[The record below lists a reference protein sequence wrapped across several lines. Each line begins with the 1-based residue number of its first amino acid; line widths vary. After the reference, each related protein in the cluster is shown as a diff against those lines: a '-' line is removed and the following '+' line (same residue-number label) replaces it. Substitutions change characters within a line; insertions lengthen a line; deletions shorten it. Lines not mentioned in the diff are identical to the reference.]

1 MDYMNEGE
9 LILTYTYD
17 DIYIDGIP
25 IKKWVGVVIRV
36 TSQNI
41 VDVYINGNLTK
52 RHKLSNIVKQNYDNL
67 YVNYNGG
74 FSGNISNLKTTF
86 NKTLQR
92 AMALYDKLDAAKSQ
106 SSLNDDAKS
115 HPSIQSLNLK
125 EKSDTSC
132 EEFQTMNE
140 TIFNSLTE
148 KHDDNKV
155 EFSTIDSIID
165 QINEQIKKIKN
176 KL

>member
-1 MDYMNEGE
+1 MNIIVLS
-9 LILTYTYD
+9 LILVFS
-17 DIYIDGIP
+17 YILLSGILNTRTFREYMTN
-25 IKKWVGVVIRV
+25 KD
-36 TSQNI
+36 S
-41 VDVYINGNLTK
+41 
-52 RHKLSNIVKQNYDNL
+52 IVKNIGDNK
-67 YVNYNGG
+67 G
-74 FSGNISNLKTTF
+74 SITNLKATF

-92 AMALYDKLDAAKSQ
+92 AKELYDKLDAAKSQ

-125 EKSDTSC
+125 EKKDTSC

-155 EFSTIDSIID
+155 ELSTIDAIIN

>member
-1 MDYMNEGE
+1 MNIIVLS
-9 LILTYTYD
+9 LILVFS
-17 DIYIDGIP
+17 YILLSGILN
-25 IKKWVGVVIRV
+25 KTTFREYMTNKD
-36 TSQNI
+36 S
-41 VDVYINGNLTK
+41 
-52 RHKLSNIVKQNYDNL
+52 IVKNIGENK
-67 YVNYNGG
+67 G
-74 FSGNISNLKTTF
+74 SISNLKQEF

-92 AMALYDKLDAAKSQ
+92 SKELYDKLDAAKSQ

-125 EKSDTSC
+125 EKKDTSC
-132 EEFQTMNE
+132 EDFQTMNE

-148 KHDDNKV
+148 KHDNNKV
-155 EFSTIDSIID
+155 EFSTIDAIIN

>member
-1 MDYMNEGE
+1 MNIIVLS
-9 LILTYTYD
+9 LILVFS
-17 DIYIDGIP
+17 YILLSGILN
-25 IKKWVGVVIRV
+25 KTTFREYMTNKD
-36 TSQNI
+36 S
-41 VDVYINGNLTK
+41 
-52 RHKLSNIVKQNYDNL
+52 IVKNIGDNK
-67 YVNYNGG
+67 
-74 FSGNISNLKTTF
+74 GNIANLKQEF

-92 AMALYDKLDAAKSQ
+92 SKELYDKLDAAKSQ

-125 EKSDTSC
+125 EKKDTSC

-155 EFSTIDSIID
+155 EFSTIDAIIN

>member
-1 MDYMNEGE
+1 MNIIVLS
-9 LILTYTYD
+9 LILVFS
-17 DIYIDGIP
+17 YILLSGILN
-25 IKKWVGVVIRV
+25 KTTFREYMTNKD
-36 TSQNI
+36 S
-41 VDVYINGNLTK
+41 
-52 RHKLSNIVKQNYDNL
+52 IVKNIGENK
-67 YVNYNGG
+67 G
-74 FSGNISNLKTTF
+74 SISNLKQAF

-92 AMALYDKLDAAKSQ
+92 AKELYDKLDAAKSQ

-125 EKSDTSC
+125 EKKDTSC

-148 KHDDNKV
+148 KHDNNKV
-155 EFSTIDSIID
+155 EFSTIDAIIN

>member
-1 MDYMNEGE
+1 MNIIVLS
-9 LILTYTYD
+9 LILVFS
-17 DIYIDGIP
+17 YILLSGILN
-25 IKKWVGVVIRV
+25 KTTFREYMTNKD
-36 TSQNI
+36 S
-41 VDVYINGNLTK
+41 
-52 RHKLSNIVKQNYDNL
+52 IVKNIGENK
-67 YVNYNGG
+67 G
-74 FSGNISNLKTTF
+74 SISNLKQEF

-92 AMALYDKLDAAKSQ
+92 AKELYDKLDAAKSQ

-125 EKSDTSC
+125 EKKDTSC

-148 KHDDNKV
+148 KHDDKKV
-155 EFSTIDSIID
+155 DFSTIDSIIN

>member
-1 MDYMNEGE
+1 MNIIVLS
-9 LILTYTYD
+9 LILVFS
-17 DIYIDGIP
+17 YILLSGILN
-25 IKKWVGVVIRV
+25 KTTFREYMTNKD
-36 TSQNI
+36 S
-41 VDVYINGNLTK
+41 
-52 RHKLSNIVKQNYDNL
+52 IVKNIGENK
-67 YVNYNGG
+67 G
-74 FSGNISNLKTTF
+74 SISNLKQEF

-92 AMALYDKLDAAKSQ
+92 SKELYDKLDAAKSQ

-125 EKSDTSC
+125 EKKDTSC
-132 EEFQTMNE
+132 EDFQTMNE

-148 KHDDNKV
+148 KHDNNKV
-155 EFSTIDSIID
+155 ESSTIDAIIN

>member
-1 MDYMNEGE
+1 MNIIV
-9 LILTYTYD
+9 LIL
-17 DIYIDGIP
+17 ILVFSYII
-25 IKKWVGVVIRV
+25 
-36 TSQNI
+36 
-41 VDVYINGNLTK
+41 
-52 RHKLSNIVKQNYDNL
+52 LSNILDKITFREYMSNKDSIVKNIGENK
-67 YVNYNGG
+67 
-74 FSGNISNLKTTF
+74 GNISNLKTTF

>member
-1 MDYMNEGE
+1 MNIIV
-9 LILTYTYD
+9 LIL
-17 DIYIDGIP
+17 ILLFSYI
-25 IKKWVGVVIRV
+25 
-36 TSQNI
+36 
-41 VDVYINGNLTK
+41 L
-52 RHKLSNIVKQNYDNL
+52 LSNILTKGTFREYMTNNDSITKNIGE
-67 YVNYNGG
+67 NK
-74 FSGNISNLKTTF
+74 GNIANLKASF

-92 AMALYDKLDAAKSQ
+92 AKELYDKLDAAKSQ

-125 EKSDTSC
+125 EKKDTSC

-140 TIFNSLTE
+140 TIFNSLSE
-148 KHDDNKV
+148 KHNDNKV

>member
-1 MDYMNEGE
+1 MNIIVLS
-9 LILTYTYD
+9 LILVFS
-17 DIYIDGIP
+17 YII
-25 IKKWVGVVIRV
+25 
-36 TSQNI
+36 
-41 VDVYINGNLTK
+41 
-52 RHKLSNIVKQNYDNL
+52 LSCILNKITFREYMTNKDSIVK
-67 YVNYNGG
+67 
-74 FSGNISNLKTTF
+74 NIGENKGSIANLKALF

-92 AMALYDKLDAAKSQ
+92 SKELYDKLDAAKSQ

-125 EKSDTSC
+125 EKKDTSC
-132 EEFQTMNE
+132 EEFETMNE

-148 KHDDNKV
+148 KHDDNKLD
-155 EFSTIDSIID
+155 FSTIDSIIN

>member
-1 MDYMNEGE
+1 MNIIVLS
-9 LILTYTYD
+9 LILVFS
-17 DIYIDGIP
+17 YILLSGILN
-25 IKKWVGVVIRV
+25 KTTFREYMTNKD
-36 TSQNI
+36 S
-41 VDVYINGNLTK
+41 
-52 RHKLSNIVKQNYDNL
+52 IVK
-67 YVNYNGG
+67 
-74 FSGNISNLKTTF
+74 NIGENKGSIANLKQEF

-92 AMALYDKLDAAKSQ
+92 SKELYDKLDAAKSQ

-125 EKSDTSC
+125 EKKDTSC

-155 EFSTIDSIID
+155 EFSTIDAIIN

>member
-1 MDYMNEGE
+1 MNIIVLS
-9 LILTYTYD
+9 LILVFS
-17 DIYIDGIP
+17 YILLSGILNNTTFREYMTNKDS
-25 IKKWVGVVIRV
+25 IVKNIGDNKG
-36 TSQNI
+36 NI
-41 VDVYINGNLTK
+41 V
-52 RHKLSNIVKQNYDNL
+52 
-67 YVNYNGG
+67 
-74 FSGNISNLKTTF
+74 NLKQEF

-92 AMALYDKLDAAKSQ
+92 SKELYDKLDAAKSQ
-106 SSLNDDAKS
+106 SSLNDNAKS

-125 EKSDTSC
+125 EKKDTSC

-148 KHDDNKV
+148 KHDNNKV
-155 EFSTIDSIID
+155 EFSTIDAIIN

>member
-1 MDYMNEGE
+1 MNIIV
-9 LILTYTYD
+9 LIL
-17 DIYIDGIP
+17 ILVFSYII
-25 IKKWVGVVIRV
+25 
-36 TSQNI
+36 
-41 VDVYINGNLTK
+41 
-52 RHKLSNIVKQNYDNL
+52 LSNILDKITFREYMSNKDSIVKNIGENK
-67 YVNYNGG
+67 
-74 FSGNISNLKTTF
+74 GNISNLKTTF

-92 AMALYDKLDAAKSQ
+92 AKALYDKLDAAKSQ

-125 EKSDTSC
+125 EKKDTSC

-155 EFSTIDSIID
+155 EFSTIDAIIN

>member
-1 MDYMNEGE
+1 MLIRMNVYHNNESVKNA
-9 LILTYTYD
+9 YYD

-74 FSGNISNLKTTF
+74 FSGNISNLKYYNYAIGTF
-86 NKTLQR
+86 EIN
-92 AMALYDKLDAAKSQ
+92 
-106 SSLNDDAKS
+106 
-115 HPSIQSLNLK
+115 SITSNGPNLK
-125 EKSDTSC
+125 SRKESNIQNSKPYYLSSQWYFNDTDVI
-132 EEFQTMNE
+132 T
-140 TIFNSLTE
+140 
-148 KHDDNKV
+148 
-155 EFSTIDSIID
+155 
-165 QINEQIKKIKN
+165 
-176 KL
+176 

>member
-1 MDYMNEGE
+1 MNIIVLS
-9 LILTYTYD
+9 LILVFS
-17 DIYIDGIP
+17 YILLSGILN
-25 IKKWVGVVIRV
+25 KTTFREYMTNKD
-36 TSQNI
+36 S
-41 VDVYINGNLTK
+41 
-52 RHKLSNIVKQNYDNL
+52 IVK
-67 YVNYNGG
+67 
-74 FSGNISNLKTTF
+74 NIGENKGSIANLKQEF

-92 AMALYDKLDAAKSQ
+92 SKELYDKLDAAKSQ

-125 EKSDTSC
+125 EKKDTSC

-148 KHDDNKV
+148 KHYDNKV
-155 EFSTIDSIID
+155 EFSTIDAIIN

>member
-1 MDYMNEGE
+1 MNIIV
-9 LILTYTYD
+9 LIL
-17 DIYIDGIP
+17 ILVFSYII
-25 IKKWVGVVIRV
+25 
-36 TSQNI
+36 
-41 VDVYINGNLTK
+41 
-52 RHKLSNIVKQNYDNL
+52 LSNILDKITFREYMSNKDSIVKNIGENK
-67 YVNYNGG
+67 
-74 FSGNISNLKTTF
+74 GNISNLKTTF

-148 KHDDNKV
+148 KHDDNKA

>member
-1 MDYMNEGE
+1 MNIIVLS
-9 LILTYTYD
+9 LILVFS
-17 DIYIDGIP
+17 YILLSGILN
-25 IKKWVGVVIRV
+25 KTTFREYMTNKD
-36 TSQNI
+36 S
-41 VDVYINGNLTK
+41 
-52 RHKLSNIVKQNYDNL
+52 IVKNIGENK
-67 YVNYNGG
+67 G
-74 FSGNISNLKTTF
+74 SISNLKQEF

-92 AMALYDKLDAAKSQ
+92 AKELYDKLDAAKSQ

-125 EKSDTSC
+125 EKKDTSC

-155 EFSTIDSIID
+155 EFSTIDAIIN